1 MRYRDWRRPHCAAR
15 EFVTETTRRKSF
27 KIDLGCGNR
36 KVKGTLGVDNV
47 AVPGVDVVA
56 DINRGL
62 PFKDGSVDAVY
73 AFHILE
79 HVEDFLETMNE
90 IWRVCKQDALV
101 FVKAPHAAS
110 TFVTWKDPTHKRGLS
125 IATFA
130 YFDDTY
136 FDGWAFSYYARARF
150 RIERAKLRFT
160 LSGRDDSVRLG
171 WPRRV
176 ADKLFDA
183 LANRSRRWQYFC
195 ERFWGPV
202 VGIEEAELVMRALK
216 APPPASRGEAEAEA
230 AKGAAHT

>member
-1 MRYRDWRRPHCAAR
+1 MARRHATETRRPSR
-15 EFVTETTRRKSF
+15 F

-36 KVKGTLGVDNV
+36 KVKGALGVDSV

-56 DINRGL
+56 DLNRGL

-73 AFHILE
+73 AYHILE
-79 HVEDFLETMNE
+79 HVDDFLETVNE

-110 TFVTWKDPTHKRGLS
+110 TFVTWKDPTHRRGLS

-136 FDGWAFSYYARARF
+136 FDGGAFAYYSKARF

-160 LSGRDDSVRLG
+160 LSGRDEPVQLS

-176 ADKLFDA
+176 MDKLFDA
-183 LANRSRRWQYFC
+183 LANRNRRWQYFC

-216 APPPASRGEAEAEA
+216 GPPSGGQGEMEAEA
-230 AKGAAHT
+230 AKRPAQA